1 MFILTVSARP
11 TLQLEVSFSTLSEW
25 EQFLNSIPFRWVP
38 LMTVSRQLGG
48 RLLRVLTVLHP
59 TESTRPGAWP
69 SRTILFCEHNHSCM
83 NRVHA
88 HTARNTLHCRGHK
101 SRN

>member
-48 RLLRVLTVLHP
+48 RLSDDCVTAARRPSLESLDSVTPDREYKAWGLALSYHSVL
-59 TESTRPGAWP
+59 
-69 SRTILFCEHNHSCM
+69 
-83 NRVHA
+83 
-88 HTARNTLHCRGHK
+88 
-101 SRN
+101 